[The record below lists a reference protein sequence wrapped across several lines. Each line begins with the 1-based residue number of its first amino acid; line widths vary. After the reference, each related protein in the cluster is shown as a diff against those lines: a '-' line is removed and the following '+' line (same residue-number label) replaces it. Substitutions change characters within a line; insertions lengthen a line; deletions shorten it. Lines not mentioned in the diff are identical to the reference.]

1 MIGYFDKKAFAK
13 LLTLALGKRSIN
25 QYERDS
31 GVSAAHISRLMR
43 ELVDTP
49 PSPQTIEKLS
59 AKAHNE
65 VSYEDLMKAAGYLS
79 TVTTDRLNTVPQGTG
94 KLKESGRD
102 DLEVSNNLPLGEVR
116 KIPIY
121 SLTPKNREEFFAPDN
136 IIGWEPVPADNL
148 ANFAVRIEDDSMSG
162 SRINKGDRVIIREQN
177 TFSDGQA
184 VLAVIPD
191 GSFVIR
197 KAKKTND
204 GIILYPENKNYQ
216 PEHFSED
223 EIEIIGIVV
232 QVNFD
237 YI

>member
-94 KLKESGRD
+94 KFKE
-102 DLEVSNNLPLGEVR
+102 
-116 KIPIY
+116 
-121 SLTPKNREEFFAPDN
+121 
-136 IIGWEPVPADNL
+136 
-148 ANFAVRIEDDSMSG
+148 
-162 SRINKGDRVIIREQN
+162 
-177 TFSDGQA
+177 
-184 VLAVIPD
+184 
-191 GSFVIR
+191 
-197 KAKKTND
+197 
-204 GIILYPENKNYQ
+204 
-216 PEHFSED
+216 
-223 EIEIIGIVV
+223 
-232 QVNFD
+232 
-237 YI
+237 

>member
-1 MIGYFDKKAFAK
+1 MFAK
-13 LLTLALGKRSIN
+13 KL
-25 QYERDS
+25 
-31 GVSAAHISRLMR
+31 R
-43 ELVDTP
+43 ELRER
-49 PSPQTIEKLS
+49 EKLKQEEL
-59 AKAHNE
+59 AKILS
-65 VSYEDLMKAAGYLS
+65 VSPSTIGMYEQGRRQPDHEKLKQIADYFKVPIDYLLGR
-79 TVTTDRLNTVPQGTG
+79 TDNPTLYSNSVPQGTG
-94 KLKESGRD
+94 KSKQPGHY
-102 DLEVSNNLPLGEVR
+102 DLEGSKNLPLVEVK

-136 IIGWEPVPADNL
+136 IIGWEPVPADTL

>member
-1 MIGYFDKKAFAK
+1 MFAK
-13 LLTLALGKRSIN
+13 KLRKLREQANLNQEELAKILSVSPSTIGM
-25 QYERDS
+25 YEQGRRQPD
-31 GVSAAHISRLMR
+31 H
-43 ELVDTP
+43 
-49 PSPQTIEKLS
+49 EKLKQI
-59 AKAHNE
+59 ADYFN
-65 VSYEDLMKAAGYLS
+65 VPLDYLLGR
-79 TVTTDRLNTVPQGTG
+79 TDDPTPYLISVPQGTG

-136 IIGWEPVPADNL
+136 IIGWEPVPADTL